1 MPGTWA
7 KLNTH
12 TCGNETGLSPRATP
26 SHSPLTPASEAR
38 RAMSPLNNDDGLL
51 KTLAISL
58 PSPLLSPL
66 AHSQQN
72 PDSTLLTVNL
82 HTDLLSNV
90 LKLGT
95 GFIPMSASSPTWS
108 CLIGT
113 ESLLLQSCHR
123 PAEVLA
129 LLSTLMI
136 AAMKLKYTCSLE
148 GKPWKT

>member
-1 MPGTWA
+1 
-7 KLNTH
+7 
-12 TCGNETGLSPRATP
+12 
-26 SHSPLTPASEAR
+26 
-38 RAMSPLNNDDGLL
+38 MSPLNNDDGLL

-58 PSPLLSPL
+58 PSPLLSSL

-136 AAMKLKYTCSLE
+136 AAMKLKYAYSLE
-148 GKPWKT
+148 GKL